1 MAIDTS
7 AKRQLVLRGYA
18 GIDADAPGG
27 AVTVINQFQ
36 WANLG
41 ADLFNG
47 TFNFMP
53 VKKIKIP
60 LFRFRP

>member
-1 MAIDTS
+1 MAIDTQQ
-7 AKRQLVLRGYA
+7 KRQLVLRGYS
-18 GIDADAPGG
+18 GILADPPGG
-27 AVTVINQFQ
+27 AVTIINQIQ

-53 VKKIKIP
+53 VKKFGFFK
-60 LFRFRP
+60 FRARE